1 MRGLITLNR
10 GKGLLVA
17 LAIGTAALF
26 ATGGGA
32 SAEGGTAELLQALRQ
47 GGHVI
52 YIRHPRTNWDETDER
67 DRPNWWRHC
76 GEGHRDLSDEGR
88 QDARLIGDAIRTLE
102 VPVGKVLSSEYCRAV
117 ETAKL
122 AFGEGNF
129 TTEFDITG
137 VGAFMTVDPEN
148 GGPRLIEATR
158 RRLAEVPEP
167 GKNIVLISHIHKE
180 PGPVA
185 EKVFSEIVEGEAA
198 VFRPDGNGAYTLA
211 GRLKVEDWAAL
222 LEAGKN

>member
-1 MRGLITLNR
+1 MRGLITRDR

-17 LAIGTAALF
+17 LAVGAAALF
-26 ATGGGA
+26 ATGSGA
-32 SAEGGTAELLQALRQ
+32 SAEGGNTELLQALRQ
-47 GGHVI
+47 GGHVV
-52 YIRHPRTNWDETDER
+52 YIRHTQTNWEEKDER

-76 GEGHRDLSDEGR
+76 GEGHRDLNDAGR
-88 QDARLIGDAIRTLE
+88 QDARFIGDAIRTLE
-102 VPVGKVLSSEYCRAV
+102 VPVGKVLASEYCRAT

-122 AFGEGNF
+122 IFGEDNVA
-129 TTEFDITG
+129 TEFDVTG

-167 GKNIVLISHIHKE
+167 GENIFLVSHIHKE

-198 VFRPDGNGAYTLA
+198 VFQPDGKGAYTLV
-211 GRLKVEDWAAL
+211 GRLKIEDWAAL